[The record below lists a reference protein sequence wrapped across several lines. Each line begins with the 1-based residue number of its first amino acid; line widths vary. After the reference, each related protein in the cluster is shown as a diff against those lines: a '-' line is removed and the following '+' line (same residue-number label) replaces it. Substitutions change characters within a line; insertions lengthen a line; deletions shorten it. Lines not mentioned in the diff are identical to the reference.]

1 MGLEMIDAGWLSILP
16 PLIAITLALIS
27 KEVYSSL
34 FLGIL
39 SGMCVYCFS
48 TGGNLLQAV
57 TCVFDMM
64 ALKIGENGYMIIF
77 LVLLG
82 SLVVIVTRSGGSDAY
97 GQWAGKRIRKPVSA
111 KLATA
116 LLGLLIF
123 VDDGFNC
130 LTVGTV
136 MRPITDKCR
145 ISREKLAYLLD
156 ATAAPVCIIAPISS
170 WAVAVASEVE
180 EAGGLNAFVRTIPYN
195 LYAILTIV
203 MVFFL
208 SATDFDFGSM
218 KKAERG
224 RRGERASE
232 AEAGTE
238 PETVARAGTEAE
250 AKAEARAEAASEA
263 GTVARAKA
271 EAEAGTV
278 AKAEAASEVEAAAR
292 TKTKSDSG
300 TQAKSEPESV
310 AGMKSGVARQSDNA
324 KKAENPAAT
333 ENMPKPGKG
342 SVPDL
347 VLPVLTLIICAILGM
362 AYVGGYFEGT
372 PFTEAIGENPTAGLT
387 LGTFA
392 ALVVALILYIPRRIM
407 TLREFMAGV
416 IDGIKTMIPALT
428 ILILAWALGGVCR
441 EMIGTGIFVSNFVT
455 AVNLPYSFLP
465 AIVFLVAAFLSFSMG
480 TAWGTFGIL
489 LPIVSMLCVGNEGA
503 AVLIPALGA
512 TLAGSVYGDHCSPIS
527 DTTIL
532 ASTGAQCDHLRHVET
547 QLPYATLVA
556 AVCFAGYLVA
566 GFSRNPWITVAVSVA
581 LLLGAFGGIVL
592 LQKRDKSL

>member
-1 MGLEMIDAGWLSILP
+1 MGLEMIDVGWLSILP

-34 FLGIL
+34 FLGVL

-48 TGGNLLQAV
+48 TGGNILQAV
-57 TCVFDMM
+57 TYVFDMI

-82 SLVVIVTRSGGSDAY
+82 SLVVVVTRSGGSGAY
-97 GQWAGKRIRKPVSA
+97 GQWAGKRIKKAVSA

-136 MRPITDKCR
+136 MRPITDKCK

-195 LYAILTIV
+195 LYAVLTIV

-208 SATDFDFGSM
+208 SITDFDFGPM
-218 KKAERG
+218 KKAEQDSRK
-224 RRGERASE
+224 GEAQT
-232 AEAGTE
+232 AVTDH
-238 PETVARAGTEAE
+238 TV
-250 AKAEARAEAASEA
+250 
-263 GTVARAKA
+263 
-271 EAEAGTV
+271 
-278 AKAEAASEVEAAAR
+278 
-292 TKTKSDSG
+292 
-300 TQAKSEPESV
+300 
-310 AGMKSGVARQSDNA
+310 
-324 KKAENPAAT
+324 KKGA
-333 ENMPKPGKG
+333 
-342 SVPDL
+342 VPDL
-347 VLPVLTLIICAILGM
+347 ILPIVTLIVTAILGM
-362 AYVGGYFEGT
+362 AYVGGFFDGK
-372 PFTEAIGENPTAGLT
+372 PFAEAIGENPTAGLT

-392 ALVVALILYIPRRIM
+392 ALAVAMVLYIPRKLM
-407 TLREFMAGV
+407 SLREFMAGV

-441 EMIGTGIFVSNFVT
+441 EMIGTGIFVSNFVS
-455 AVNLPYSFLP
+455 AAELSFRFLP
-465 AIVFLVAAFLSFSMG
+465 AIVFIVAAFLSFSMG

-489 LPIVSMLCVGNEGA
+489 LPIVSMLCAGGDGA
-503 AVLIPALGA
+503 SVLIPSLGA

-556 AVCFAGYLVA
+556 AVCAAGYVVA
-566 GFSRNPWITVAVSVA
+566 GFVQNPWITVAVSV
-581 LLLGAFGGIVL
+581 LLLLSVFGVMVF
-592 LQKRDKSL
+592 LQKRQKAGTLSRK

>member
-1 MGLEMIDAGWLSILP
+1 MIDLEWLSVLP

-34 FLGIL
+34 FLGVL

-48 TGGNLLQAV
+48 TGGDILQAV
-57 TCVFDMM
+57 TYVFDMI
-64 ALKIGENGYMIIF
+64 AIKIGENGYMIIF

-82 SLVVIVTRSGGSDAY
+82 SLVVVVTRSGGSGAY
-97 GQWAGKRIRKPVSA
+97 GQWAGKRIKKAVSA

-136 MRPITDKCR
+136 MRPITDKCK

-180 EAGGLNAFVRTIPYN
+180 DAGGLNAFVKTIPYN
-195 LYAILTIV
+195 LYAVLTIV

-208 SATDFDFGSM
+208 SITDFDFGPM
-218 KKAERG
+218 KKAEQDSRK
-224 RRGERASE
+224 EE
-232 AEAGTE
+232 AQTAVTDR
-238 PETVARAGTEAE
+238 TV
-250 AKAEARAEAASEA
+250 
-263 GTVARAKA
+263 
-271 EAEAGTV
+271 
-278 AKAEAASEVEAAAR
+278 
-292 TKTKSDSG
+292 
-300 TQAKSEPESV
+300 
-310 AGMKSGVARQSDNA
+310 
-324 KKAENPAAT
+324 KKGA
-333 ENMPKPGKG
+333 
-342 SVPDL
+342 VPDL
-347 VLPVLTLIICAILGM
+347 ILPILTLIVTAILGM
-362 AYVGGYFEGT
+362 AYVGGYFDGR

-392 ALVVALILYIPRRIM
+392 ALAVAMVLYIPRKLM
-407 TLREFMAGV
+407 SLREFMAGV

-441 EMIGTGIFVSNFVT
+441 EMIGTGIFVSNFVS
-455 AVNLPYSFLP
+455 AAELSFRFLP
-465 AIVFLVAAFLSFSMG
+465 AIVFIVAAFLSFSMG

-489 LPIVSMLCVGNEGA
+489 LPIVSMLCAGSDGA
-503 AVLIPALGA
+503 SVLIPSLGA
-512 TLAGSVYGDHCSPIS
+512 TLAGSVYGDHCSPLS

-556 AVCFAGYLVA
+556 AVCAVGYVVA
-566 GFSRNPWITVAVSVA
+566 GFVRNPWITVAVSVA
-581 LLLGAFGGIVL
+581 LLLIVFIVL
-592 LQKRDKSL
+592 LFWQKRKNADTMSRK